1 MEYINS
7 NELKSTNNN
16 IHDEFNI
23 LNFKHNSKSFKIKP
37 RNIFNNNK
45 LFAYRKASGNFKLL
59 KKLIHKIF
67 VKKYFP
73 DINFYNS
80 KVIEDILNNRSTHVV
95 AEFKDYL
102 IYGDDSE
109 FLHYNYSIK
118 DCTKYLPKIFKYYQS
133 CSVIFPNYVTLYESK
148 YLYKNIQKKQRI
160 IDVQQEQEEKNKK
173 IKEGLDSQKDNSG
186 DNIAINLF
194 NTTEIYSILKETNTS
209 NINKIFGITNN
220 IHSINNNNEN
230 ENENSE
236 LILNNIINELKKF
249 DSKKTFC
256 KKKINL
262 FKNKYVLPSLTINN
276 SKGINKNK
284 KIYINRTIINK
295 QNNKYLN
302 SENSNTMKYNK
313 IVKKSL
319 TKRNEGE
326 KSNSNLNSKKKKE
339 NKNFKERK
347 KLLSNESLNTY
358 KYSKIPKSKLSIDI
372 NAAKKHKKIK
382 STINEQDLIN
392 KKGMSFFNCILKKKT
407 IKRKNSNFNTNIYKF
422 SSKTKKLTNSFIPSQ
437 KNLFQEKNKNK
448 NFYLCK
454 STKRR
459 NEHLNKINYSSS
471 PNIIKKKTNIKSNIS
486 LKVPMIFIKD
496 SNSTSNIIRN
506 NININN
512 ISSSRS
518 RSIIRKRKIKK
529 DNEYLHENNENY
541 TFNQDIMSEPNVNI
555 NTLPIT
561 DKEKYAKK
569 IFFTFAPNLNNVIN
583 LNKIKYILKNI
594 KNTNIINISNQ
605 LKNSINKSKSIQNN
619 TNKIDKIANKKNLN
633 SNRNILVNKKKS
645 NSFKSSYNTQIS
657 SSLCTACSFGK
668 NSHLIDF
675 ETIKIYNKRKSP
687 NSILFKAKSSKDK
700 NKTQYNNYSK
710 RKFSL
715 SPDKFESKQIIK
727 KMLINNAKLNS
738 KALKKY
744 QINQKFTKIGQNR
757 RQKNIVLPIRK
768 EKDAFEV
775 KAKDMIHLLLNNKFS
790 SDNLGKISRNSK
802 TKNSNNEK
810 SILTFSNKT
819 HNSIN
824 SNSSNKKTLLSIK
837 SYKNTNKNNKNIFNN
852 IK

>member
-1 MEYINS
+1 MEYIYSKN
-7 NELKSTNNN
+7 LKPTNN

-23 LNFKHNSKSFKIKP
+23 LNLKHNNKSFKIKP

-45 LFAYRKASGNFKLL
+45 LFAYKKASGNVKLL

-67 VKKYFP
+67 IKKYFH
-73 DINFYNS
+73 DINFYYS
-80 KVIEDILNNRSTHVV
+80 KIIDDILNNKSTHLV

-109 FLHYNYSIK
+109 FLHYNYTVK
-118 DCTKYLPKIFKYYQS
+118 DSRKYLPKIFKYYES
-133 CSVIFPNYVTLYESK
+133 CSVIFPNYVILHESK
-148 YLYKNIQKKQRI
+148 YLYKNIQRKQRI
-160 IDVQQEQEEKNKK
+160 IDMQQELEEKNKK
-173 IKEGLDSQKDNSG
+173 IKERQDNKEDNSG
-186 DNIAINLF
+186 ENIAINLF

-209 NINKIFGITNN
+209 NINKIFGVNNN
-220 IHSINNNNEN
+220 IKSINADNDK

-236 LILNNIINELKKF
+236 LILNNIINELKKV
-249 DSKKTFC
+249 DSKKTFR

-262 FKNKYVLPSLTINN
+262 FKNKFVLPSLTINN
-276 SKGINKNK
+276 SKGLNKNN

-295 QNNKYLN
+295 QNSKYLN
-302 SENSNTMKYNK
+302 SENNNIMKYNK
-313 IVKKSL
+313 IIKKSL
-319 TKRNEGE
+319 TKRNEGD
-326 KSNSNLNSKKKKE
+326 KSTSNLILKKKKE
-339 NKNFKERK
+339 RKYLKERK
-347 KLLSNESLNTY
+347 KLLSNENLNTY
-358 KYSKIPKSKLSIDI
+358 KYYKIPRSKLSVDI
-372 NAAKKHKKIK
+372 NAIKKHKKIK

-392 KKGMSFFNCILKKKT
+392 KKGLSFFNCILKKKT
-407 IKRKNSNFNTNIYKF
+407 IKRKTTNYNTNIYKF
-422 SSKTKKLTNSFIPSQ
+422 STKTKKTTNSFIPSQ
-437 KNLFQEKNKNK
+437 KNLLQEKNKIK
-448 NFYLCK
+448 NFYICK

-471 PNIIKKKTNIKSNIS
+471 PNIIKKQANIKSHIS

-496 SNSTSNIIRN
+496 SNSTTNIVRN

-512 ISSSRS
+512 LSSSRS

-529 DNEYLHENNENY
+529 ENDYLHENNYNENY
-541 TFNQDIMSEPNVNI
+541 TYNQDIMSEPNI

-561 DKEKYAKK
+561 DREKDTKK
-569 IFFTFAPNLNNVIN
+569 IFFTFAPNVNNVIN
-583 LNKIKYILKNI
+583 LNKIKHILKNI
-594 KNTNIINISNQ
+594 RNTNISNISNQ

-619 TNKIDKIANKKNLN
+619 TNKKENIINKKNVN
-633 SNRNILVNKKKS
+633 SNRNILINKKKS

-668 NSHLIDF
+668 NSHLIDI
-675 ETIKIYNKRKSP
+675 ETIKIYKKRKSP
-687 NSILFKAKSSKDK
+687 NSIRFKAKSNKEK
-700 NKTQYNNYSK
+700 NKAKYNNISK

-715 SPDKFESKQIIK
+715 SPDKVESKQIIK

-738 KALKKY
+738 KKLKKY
-744 QINQKFTKIGQNR
+744 RINKRFSKVGQNK

-768 EKDAFEV
+768 EKEKEVFEI
-775 KAKDMIHLLLNNKFS
+775 KTKDMIHLLLNNKLS

-819 HNSIN
+819 QNSIN
-824 SNSSNKKTLLSIK
+824 LNSSNKKALLSIK
-837 SYKNTNKNNKNIFNN
+837 SYKSTNKNNKNIF
-852 IK
+852 K

>member
-1 MEYINS
+1 MEYKNS
-7 NELKSTNNN
+7 NELKSTNN

-23 LNFKHNSKSFKIKP
+23 LNFKNNFKSFKVKP

-45 LFAYRKASGNFKLL
+45 LFAYRKASGNVKLL

-67 VKKYFP
+67 IKKYFH

-80 KVIEDILNNRSTHVV
+80 KVIEDILHNKSTHVV

-109 FLHYNYSIK
+109 FLHYNYTIK
-118 DCTKYLPKIFKYYQS
+118 DSTKYLPKLFKYYKS

-148 YLYKNIQKKQRI
+148 YLYKNIQRKQRI
-160 IDVQQEQEEKNKK
+160 IDVQQEQEEKNKN
-173 IKEGLDSQKDNSG
+173 IKEGLDKLNDNSG

-209 NINKIFGITNN
+209 NINKIFGINNN
-220 IHSINNNNEN
+220 IHGIHTNNEN

-249 DSKKTFC
+249 DSIKIFR

-276 SKGINKNK
+276 SKGLNKNI
-284 KIYINRTIINK
+284 KIYINKTILNK
-295 QNNKYLN
+295 QNSKYLN
-302 SENSNTMKYNK
+302 SENNNNMKYNK
-313 IVKKSL
+313 IIKKSL
-319 TKRNEGE
+319 TKRNEGD
-326 KSNSNLNSKKKKE
+326 KSTSNYNSKKKKE
-339 NKNFKERK
+339 NKNLKEKK
-347 KLLSNESLNTY
+347 KLLSNENLNPH
-358 KYSKIPKSKLSIDI
+358 KYYKIPKSKLSIDI
-372 NAAKKHKKIK
+372 NIAKRHKKIK

-392 KKGMSFFNCILKKKT
+392 KNGLSFFNCILKKKT
-407 IKRKNSNFNTNIYKF
+407 IKRRSTNFNTNIYKF

-437 KNLFQEKNKNK
+437 KNLFQEKNKHK

-471 PNIIKKKTNIKSNIS
+471 PNIIKKKANIKSNIS
-486 LKVPMIFIKD
+486 IKVPMIFIKD

-512 ISSSRS
+512 LSSSRS

-529 DNEYLHENNENY
+529 ENEFLHENNENY
-541 TFNQDIMSEPNVNI
+541 TYNQEIMSESNINI

-561 DKEKYAKK
+561 DKEKNTKK
-569 IFFTFAPNLNNVIN
+569 IFFTFAPNVNNVIN

-594 KNTNIINISNQ
+594 RNTNINNISNQ

-619 TNKIDKIANKKNLN
+619 TNKKDNIVNKKNFY

-657 SSLCTACSFGK
+657 SSLCTACSLGI
-668 NSHLIDF
+668 NSHLIDL
-675 ETIKIYNKRKSP
+675 ETIKIYKKKRSP
-687 NSILFKAKSSKDK
+687 NSILFKAKNNKDK

-727 KMLINNAKLNS
+727 KILIDNAKLNS
-738 KALKKY
+738 KKLKKY
-744 QINQKFTKIGQNR
+744 QINKKFAKIGQNKK
-757 RQKNIVLPIRK
+757 QKNIVLPIRK
-768 EKDAFEV
+768 EKETFEL
-775 KAKDMIHLLLNNKFS
+775 KAKDMFHLLLNNKFS
-790 SDNLGKISRNSK
+790 SDNLGKNSRNSK

-824 SNSSNKKTLLSIK
+824 SNGSNKKTLLSIK
-837 SYKNTNKNNKNIFNN
+837 SYKNTNKNNKNNF
-852 IK
+852 K